1 MSKKPEKSEKKGLD
15 LTTIIVTL
23 ITVAGTIIAALITR
37 NADKPTP
44 TPQSQIPTV
53 IVITATPAPSDTPI
67 PTDTAPPGEPTSTPA
82 PITDTPMP
90 TLTFTPVP
98 PVELGKDWPLGC
110 ISTLWR
116 PYPANIPVLD
126 NGNGCW
132 QNPIQFFSATNGNL
146 IFLAQRASGLAEVY
160 GLFAPLPASGSVSVH
175 VHLTTLSNVDILLG
189 VYPEPDV
196 ASQGILMTIPSG
208 NVKKRFIVQKAN
220 VTNYTTLQ
228 QTDTLDQ
235 GDGFWFTFTFND
247 ISVSASV
254 NPSVFVTNP
263 VSIPSPQKWFFIGYK
278 GLSGTYQV
286 DGNFFGLELK

>member
-1 MSKKPEKSEKKGLD
+1 MSEKSEKKGLD
-15 LTTIIVTL
+15 FTTIIVAIIGL
-23 ITVAGTIIAALITR
+23 AGSIIAALITV
-37 NADKPTP
+37 NANKPSSTP
-44 TPQSQIPTV
+44 EPQYPTV
-53 IVITATPAPSDTPI
+53 VVITATSVPSDTPI
-67 PTDTAPPGEPTSTPA
+67 PTDTVAPGEPTSTPA
-82 PITDTPMP
+82 PVTDTPMP

-98 PVELGKDWPLGC
+98 PVELGKDWPLSC
-110 ISTLWR
+110 ISALWR

-132 QNPIQFFSATNGNL
+132 KNPIQYFSATNGNL
-146 IFLAQRASGLAEVY
+146 IFLAQRASNGPTEIY

-175 VHLTTLSNVDILLG
+175 VHLTTLSNVDMLLG
-189 VYPEPDV
+189 VYAEPDV

-208 NVKKRFIVQKAN
+208 NVRKRLIVQKDN

-247 ISVSASV
+247 ISASASV

-263 VSIPSPQKWFFIGYK
+263 VSISSPQKWFFIGYK
-278 GLSGTYQV
+278 GLNGTYQV

>member
-1 MSKKPEKSEKKGLD
+1 MSEKPVKKGLD
-15 LTTIIVTL
+15 LTAIIVAL
-23 ITVAGTIIAALITR
+23 ITVAGTIIVTLITL
-37 NADKPTP
+37 NANKPSP
-44 TPQSQIPTV
+44 TPQPQIPTV
-53 IVITATPAPSDTPI
+53 VVITATPAPSDTPI
-67 PTDTAPPGEPTSTPA
+67 PTDTAAPGQPTSTPA

-98 PVELGKDWPLGC
+98 PVEIGKDWTQSC

-116 PYPANIPVLD
+116 PYPVNIPLLD

-132 QNPIQFFSATNGNL
+132 KNPVQFFSAANGNL
-146 IFLAQRASGLAEVY
+146 AFLAQRSTNSLTEVY

-175 VHLTTLSNVDILLG
+175 VHLVTLNNVDMLLG
-189 VYPEPDV
+189 IYAEPDV

-208 NVKKRFIVQKAN
+208 NVKKRLIVQKDS

-228 QTDTLDQ
+228 QTNTLDQ

-247 ISVSASV
+247 ISASASV

-263 VSIPSPQKWFFIGYK
+263 VSISSPQKWFFIGYK
-278 GLSGTYQV
+278 GLSGSYQL